1 MESTLVLLKPDAV
14 EKAVCGDIITRF
26 ERRGL
31 KIIGMKMLKLSRE
44 QAKIHYGEHE
54 GKDFLEE
61 LVDFVVSG
69 PLLAMVIQG
78 ENAIKL
84 VRTMMGSTK
93 PLEAAPG
100 TIRGDFATNVRRN
113 VIHGSDCSESA
124 EREIKFFFT
133 DEEIYPRNLL

>member
-14 EKAVCGDIITRF
+14 EKAVCGDVITRF

-31 KIIGMKMLKLSRE
+31 KIIGMKMLQLSRE
-44 QAKIHYGEHE
+44 QAKMHYSEHE

-69 PLLAMVIQG
+69 PLIAMVIHG

-93 PLEAAPG
+93 PIEAAPG

-113 VIHGSDCSESA
+113 VIHGSDCQESA

-133 DEEIYPRNLL
+133 KEELYPRN